1 MAEDWRAVNR
11 ALWDERVPI
20 HVDSGFYDATG
31 FLAGASTLRAFEI
44 DELGDVDGRT
54 LVHAAVPF
62 RARHAV
68 VGAPRRARDRARLL
82 RGRRS
87 GPRRAGWP
95 PPRSSTPT
103 SWEADVYAAA
113 EALGGRRFDAVYTGL
128 GALNWL
134 PDVERWARVMASL
147 VAPGGRLYL
156 AEFHPFPEVFAD
168 DDLTVAHPYFDAG
181 PHVGEEAGS
190 YANPDAA
197 TAHNRYV
204 VFQHTL
210 GSVVSAIAAAGLR
223 IEFLHEHDHTLFAR
237 WPFLEPQADTHL
249 PAARGHAG
257 AAADVLAARARALA
271 RARRGSVRGAPM
283 LTIQPMPNRSTHM
296 PNSSPHICFSSGT
309 ATCRLGQL
317 GPVAAQLVGVV
328 AAEADGDVVAGVVV
342 HPGGVSAPINV
353 KPLSVSSIPCMI
365 LSAFGVPRPYS
376 PNVFRSACRRT
387 RSCRTPSPGGRCRG
401 S

>member
-1 MAEDWRAVNR
+1 MGETAPVAEDWRAVNR

-20 HVDSGFYDATG
+20 HVDSGFYDVAR

-54 LVHAAVPF
+54 LVHPQCHFGLDTLSWARRGA
-62 RARHAV
+62 RAT
-68 VGAPRRARDRARLL
+68 GLDF
-82 RGRRS
+82 S
-87 GPRRAGWP
+87 GPAVAGARRLAAA
-95 PPRSSTPT
+95 TQLDANFV
-103 SWEADVYAAA
+103 EADVYDAA
-113 EALGGRRFDAVYTGL
+113 EALGGRRFDVVYTGL

-134 PDVERWARVMASL
+134 PDVERWARVMATL

-190 YANPDAA
+190 YANPDAV

-237 WPFLEPQADTHL
+237 WPFLEPQADGIFRL
-249 PAARGHAG
+249 PEGTPALPLMYSL
-257 AAADVLAARARALA
+257 LA
-271 RARRGSVRGAPM
+271 
-283 LTIQPMPNRSTHM
+283 
-296 PNSSPHICFSSGT
+296 
-309 ATCRLGQL
+309 L
-317 GPVAAQLVGVV
+317 GP
-328 AAEADGDVVAGVVV
+328 
-342 HPGGVSAPINV
+342 
-353 KPLSVSSIPCMI
+353 
-365 LSAFGVPRPYS
+365 
-376 PNVFRSACRRT
+376 
-387 RSCRTPSPGGRCRG
+387 
-401 S
+401 